1 MRVFLLFAFIIV
13 AAAANAGTLEKC
25 SKKEKNKAGLASCVQ
40 TESNRSKNMLRERNL
55 SATEAVNKK
64 VQKDGN
70 QRRLRQYRTD
80 QARYVRNRA
89 ATCRKQP
96 VGIKRQAC
104 EADMDYAH
112 IGRLERLIRKGS

>member
-1 MRVFLLFAFIIV
+1 
-13 AAAANAGTLEKC
+13 
-25 SKKEKNKAGLASCVQ
+25 
-40 TESNRSKNMLRERNL
+40 MLHERNL
-55 SATEAVNKK
+55 AATEAINKK

-70 QRRLRQYRTD
+70 KRRLRQYRTE
-80 QARYVRNRA
+80 QVRYVRNRA

-112 IGRLERLIRKGS
+112 SRRLERFIQKGS